1 VTTITTG
8 AASETYTSPGDRN
21 FPGPTKPTTARTISA
36 AIKTVFKNA
45 VKAVTC
51 RAEDAPPPKSRRRGE
66 TEKGFIRAVK
76 RRRHDYDGLRETHRA
91 VARRATSKA
100 FGKAAK
106 EALLDAPIREDFA
119 GGGGYGGDL
128 FDPASAYWHGNNA
141 NNDQWQNE
149 DFSAKQDQYF
159 PQP

>member
-1 VTTITTG
+1 L
-8 AASETYTSPGDRN
+8 
-21 FPGPTKPTTARTISA
+21 F
-36 AIKTVFKNA
+36 KTA
-45 VKAVTC
+45 VKAVTR
-51 RAEDAPPPKSRRRGE
+51 RAEDEPPPKPRRSGE
-66 TEKGFIRAVK
+66 TEKGFIKAI
-76 RRRHDYDGLRETHRA
+76 RRRQDFDGLRETHRA
-91 VARRATSKA
+91 VARRGTSKA
-100 FGKAAK
+100 FDEAAK